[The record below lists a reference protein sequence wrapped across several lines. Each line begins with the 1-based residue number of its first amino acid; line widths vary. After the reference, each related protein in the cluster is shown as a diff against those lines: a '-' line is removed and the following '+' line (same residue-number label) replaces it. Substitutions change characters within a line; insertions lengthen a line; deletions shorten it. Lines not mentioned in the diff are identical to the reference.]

1 MTCRTG
7 CRTKDHESYDECLKD
22 AGVGTYLVKASMGQ
36 DGTEQ
41 KRWDRELNSYYN
53 ARMEGIQPDGTT
65 TAKIDQ
71 AKELSDKAGAA
82 YGRDFSK
89 ADPM

>member
-1 MTCRTG
+1 MTCRSG
-7 CRTKDHESYDECLKD
+7 CKTKDHESYMACLQD
-22 AGVGTYLVKASMGQ
+22 AGTGTYLVKISMGQ
-36 DGTEQ
+36 SATEQ
-41 KRWDRELNSYYN
+41 KRWDRELGSYYR
-53 ARMEGIQPDGTT
+53 ARKEGIQPDGTT

-71 AKELSDKAGAA
+71 ARRLSDEAGAA